1 MKSNSIGSPKILLSR
16 GVGSGGGSSS
26 TGSIAFVDI
35 FYIDAS
41 YDGTF
46 TLTHTPISKTE
57 HVVFNGQVMSPGID
71 EDYTILG
78 RVITIDPAITAL
90 FVIDD
95 KIIVFY
101 NYR

>member
-1 MKSNSIGSPKILLSR
+1 MKSNSIDSPKIILSR

-26 TGSIAFVDI
+26 TGYLPAIDI
-35 FYIDAS
+35 FYIDAL

-57 HVVFNGQVMSPGID
+57 HVVFNGQVMSPGVD
-71 EDYTILG
+71 EDYTISG
-78 RVITIDPAITAL
+78 KVITINPLITY

-101 NYR
+101 DYR